1 MNFDEWLQR
10 MQEDAGEALEIL
22 ARTPADA
29 REAMIFRR
37 EKLSRLLE
45 AMDSLQEH
53 LAGSLDEGKWVR
65 NG

>member
-1 MNFDEWLQR
+1 MDFDEWLQR
-10 MQEDAGEALEIL
+10 LQEDAREALEIL

-29 REAMIFRR
+29 REAMILRR
-37 EKLSRLLE
+37 EKLNRLLE
-45 AMDSLQEH
+45 AMDSLQEY